1 MSKTIR
7 TRVLGALLV
16 VALIGGVAIFFARPF
31 SGSTPTAG
39 LNQVISDAKAGNVS
53 AIQVEGDTVSVKLK
67 SGESY
72 DAHKETDS
80 SLLKILDK
88 SGVDASAI
96 PIEIKKAGTS
106 PISLI
111 LVFLPILVFG
121 GLILFII
128 RRSQGANSQISAF
141 GRSKARVS

>member
-7 TRVLGALLV
+7 TRVLP
-16 VALIGGVAIFFARPF
+16 ALIAVDLIAAGVIFVARPF

-53 AIQVEGDTVSVKLK
+53 AIQVEGDTLSVKLK

-72 DAHKETDS
+72 NAHKESGS
-80 SLLKILDK
+80 SIFKILDQ
-88 SGVDASAI
+88 SNVDITGI
-96 PIEIKKAGTS
+96 PIEIKKTSTS
-106 PISLI
+106 PLGLI
-111 LVFLPILVFG
+111 VVFLPILVFG

-128 RRSQGANSQISAF
+128 RR
-141 GRSKARVS
+141 

>member
-53 AIQVEGDTVSVKLK
+53 AIQVEGDTVGVKLK
-67 SGESY
+67 NGASY
-72 DAHKETDS
+72 DAHKENGS
-80 SLLKILDK
+80 SIFKILDQ
-88 SGVDASAI
+88 SNVDITGI
-96 PIEIKKAGTS
+96 PIEIKKTSTS
-106 PISLI
+106 PLSLI
-111 LVFLPILVFG
+111 VVFLPILVFG

-128 RRSQGANSQISAF
+128 RRSQGANSQI
-141 GRSKARVS
+141 